1 MGVSP
6 PGDPGLP
13 ATLPPA
19 YPVLTSPFPAILPT
33 PPICNLAS
41 SRWVPRCPDQVADRG
56 SDATLGQ
63 GPRIRKRS
71 EASPLLALF
80 GVKHCLVVLR
90 PVLPAPPRTE
100 VTGGDP
106 LHRSRPGDAARRL
119 RPSLRNAQVCPS
131 AIFFLPT
138 TLPPAPRLPLVLRP
152 SQMPP
157 FGLLRCR
164 EALSL
169 LRSPSL
175 GTLNFNFCIP
185 PHRFLVRDC
194 GSGVFATTAANATI
208 AKVLLTRGGC
218 SVGGF
223 SLLLYPSLP
232 PPRRSL
238 VLLRRTITPLAVMW
252 GLP

>member
-1 MGVSP
+1 MYILSGRVDNVRERERGWASPLQGTPACRQLCRRRTRSSP
-6 PGDPGLP
+6 PHSRPSCP
-13 ATLPPA
+13 R
-19 YPVLTSPFPAILPT
+19 

-63 GPRIRKRS
+63 GPRIRKCS

-80 GVKHCLVVLR
+80 GVKCYLVVLR

-131 AIFFLPT
+131 AIFFLRT
-138 TLPPAPRLPLVLRP
+138 TLPPDPRLPLVLRP

-169 LRSPSL
+169 LRSPPL
-175 GTLNFNFCIP
+175 GTL
-185 PHRFLVRDC
+185 
-194 GSGVFATTAANATI
+194 
-208 AKVLLTRGGC
+208 
-218 SVGGF
+218 
-223 SLLLYPSLP
+223 
-232 PPRRSL
+232 
-238 VLLRRTITPLAVMW
+238 
-252 GLP
+252 